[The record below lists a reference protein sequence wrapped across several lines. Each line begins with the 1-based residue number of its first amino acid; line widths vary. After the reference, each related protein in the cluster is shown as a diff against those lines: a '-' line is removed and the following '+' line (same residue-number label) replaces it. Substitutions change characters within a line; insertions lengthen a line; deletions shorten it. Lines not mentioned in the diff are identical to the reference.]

1 MDTHRTASDL
11 QAALDALGQSP
22 ADNGIVEMI
31 VCRPT
36 HGERR
41 VLQQAELDLVEG
53 LVGDNWRA
61 RGSKSM
67 PDGSAN
73 PDAQIAIMNSRTIEV
88 LAQDRARWPLA
99 GDQLFLD
106 LDLSYENLP
115 AGQRIAIG
123 TAVLEITAEPH
134 NGCGKFTERFG
145 SEATRLVNSREG
157 RQARRRGVNARVV
170 QPGTIRVGD
179 AVSKIPMIESP
190 GLPFHNPVRPSPR

>member
-1 MDTHRTASDL
+1 MDTHVTTNDL
-11 QAALDALGQSP
+11 QAALEALGQSP
-22 ADNGIVEMI
+22 ADNGLVEMI
-31 VCRPT
+31 VCRPA

-41 VLQQAELDLVEG
+41 VLEQAELDLVEG
-53 LVGDNWRA
+53 LVGDNWRT

-73 PDAQIAIMNSRTIEV
+73 PDAQIAIMNSRTIQA

-106 LDLSYENLP
+106 LDLSHDNLP
-115 AGQRIAIG
+115 AGQRIGIG
-123 TAVLEITAEPH
+123 TAVLEITPEPH

-145 SEATRLVNSREG
+145 SEATRLVNSKEG

-170 QPGTIRVGD
+170 QPGTIRAGD
-179 AVSKIPMIESP
+179 TVSKVATTETASAD
-190 GLPFHNPVRPSPR
+190 